1 MYYIL
6 LLISLSQQRDKVR
19 ASVINSADRL
29 GKYRMPFAW
38 TAIHL
43 IDIISG
49 AASTET
55 GVSTDRDSGS
65 AGTPGRKVNVSS
77 N

>member
-1 MYYIL
+1 MF
-6 LLISLSQQRDKVR
+6 QQREKVR
-19 ASVINSADRL
+19 SSVLGSVDRL

-49 AASTET
+49 AASADPGPVADKDTAA
-55 GVSTDRDSGS
+55 G
-65 AGTPGRKVNVSS
+65 GTPGSRKVYFLFILILYTL
-77 N
+77 